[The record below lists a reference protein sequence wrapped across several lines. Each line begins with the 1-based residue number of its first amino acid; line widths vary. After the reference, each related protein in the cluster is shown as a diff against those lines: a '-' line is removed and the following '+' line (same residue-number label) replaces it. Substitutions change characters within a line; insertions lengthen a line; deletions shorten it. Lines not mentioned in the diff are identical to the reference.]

1 MPVDFI
7 SSKRGG
13 NVLLMTKTTYSQSKL
28 MFRESQMGTHWILTW
43 KACVGIEQDQII
55 EEY

>member
-28 MFRESQMGTHWILTW
+28 MFRESQMGTHLILT
-43 KACVGIEQDQII
+43 
-55 EEY
+55 